1 MPQPQPS
8 HVRTMGRF
16 ANYVFMCIPFSIF
29 AKKFDLKVIYGTGDD
44 CINLFNQ
51 LGLHLFS
58 GSKSYRTTIEINSK
72 NFMSIFNKHEFKH
85 RFIKQPGEFF
95 QDNNNFLNLVKYYFI
110 EKQDDIIKANPYK
123 ERYNNNNDIHVHI
136 RLGDMSKR
144 PLPIGYFINTINNIN
159 NYDNLYI
166 SSDSYSRAP
175 LIKNLLSKF
184 PNAILKDFD
193 SSPIP
198 TLQFASTCKYNILS
212 CGSYSA
218 LIGYLSFFSKVYYMD
233 FDTIPAYKMWFAHTI
248 YYCRHD
254 WIKCLHQE
262 KTMVTD
268 TGSADTSEV
277 PDEVTDTGSA
287 DTSEVP
293 DEVTDANNNDNL

>member
-1 MPQPQPS
+1 
-8 HVRTMGRF
+8 MGRF
-16 ANYVFMCIPFSIF
+16 ANIVFMCIPCSIF
-29 AKKFDLKVIYGTGDD
+29 AKKFDLKATYATSDD
-44 CINLFNQ
+44 YYISLINQ
-51 LGLHLFS
+51 LGLHLFT
-58 GSKSYRTTIEINSK
+58 GSKSYRETIEINGS
-72 NFMSIFNKHEFKH
+72 NFMSLFNKHEFKF
-85 RFIKQPGEFF
+85 RFIKNAKCFF
-95 QDNNNFLNLVKYYFI
+95 QDNNDIFNLVQEHFI

-166 SSDSYSRAP
+166 SSDSSSKAP

-184 PNAILKDFD
+184 PNAILRGFD

-212 CGSYSA
+212 SGSYSA
-218 LIGYLSFFSKVYYMD
+218 LIGYLSFFSKVYYID
-233 FDTIPAYKMWFAHTI
+233 FDTIPAYEMWFGHTI

-277 PDEVTDTGSA
+277 PDEVTD
-287 DTSEVP
+287 
-293 DEVTDANNNDNL
+293 ANNNDNL